1 MGLFSSK
8 KTGGIMNVIRC
19 DLDDYLVWKWTPNGQ
34 DANSTHRENSIR
46 YGSSLRV
53 KDGELAVFVYKQNN
67 GTLQDFILGPF
78 DQIIKTANFPV
89 LSSIVGLAYGGDSP
103 FQAEV
108 YFINLSN
115 TIQIKFA
122 VPYFD
127 IYDPRFQDLG
137 VPVSVHGNI
146 TFGIS
151 DYKEFIKL
159 NRLVDFDLNQLKSKI
174 KDAVIKFTKNYV
186 INCPLDNKI
195 PVLQVERK
203 ILDISD
209 AIQKRLTVD
218 LANSFG
224 ISLSRL
230 DISNISIDKESSGY
244 SVLYNMTVDQQQS
257 TINAQ
262 GQINIKN
269 MDDLQRINSENLSET
284 LRIQRE
290 ETQRAQKMR
299 TETNNIVAFSVEKQ
313 AEVLKA
319 SAENL
324 GQMGTVNLGGNG
336 GSMNPAGVMTGM
348 MLGGAIGQQMSGM
361 INQMGNQ
368 VQNSMNTP
376 PPMPT
381 VSYFVGLNGQQ
392 TGPFTVQQ
400 LTSLIDN
407 GQMNEHTL
415 VWKQGLEGW
424 VAANTLTEFQSLFSK
439 SGIVPPPFPNM

>member
-19 DLDDYLVWKWTPNGQ
+19 DLDDYLVWKWRPNGQ

-67 GTLQDFILGPF
+67 GTSQYFILGPF

-89 LSSIVGLAYGGDSP
+89 LSSIVGFAYGGDSP

-127 IYDPRFQDLG
+127 IYDPRFQDLSI
-137 VPVSVHGNI
+137 PVSVHGNI

-159 NRLVDFDLNQLKSKI
+159 NRLVDFDLDRLKSKI
-174 KDAVIKFTKNYV
+174 KDVVIKYTKNYV
-186 INCPLDNKI
+186 INCPLENNI
-195 PVLQVERK
+195 PVLQIERK

-209 AIQKRLTVD
+209 AIQQRLTID

-224 ISLSRL
+224 ISLNRL
-230 DISNISIDKESSGY
+230 DISNISIDKGTPSY
-244 SVLYNMTVDQQQS
+244 SALYNMTVEQQQS

-262 GQINIKN
+262 GQINIQN
-269 MDDLQRINSENLSET
+269 MEDLQRINTENLSET

-290 ETQRAQKMR
+290 EAQRAQKMQ
-299 TETNNIVAFSVEKQ
+299 TETKNIGAFSVEKQ

-324 GQMGTVNLGGNG
+324 GQMGIVNLGSNG

-348 MLGGAIGQQMSGM
+348 MLGGAMGQQMSGM

-381 VSYFVGLNGQQ
+381 ISYYVGLNGQQ
-392 TGPFTVQQ
+392 AGPFTMQQ
-400 LTSLIDN
+400 LSSLVNN
-407 GQMNEHTL
+407 GQMNGQTL

-424 VAANTLTEFQSLFSK
+424 VPANTLTELQSLFAK
-439 SGIVPPPFPNM
+439 PGTVPPPFPNM